1 MTAIKPSQSCKKAW
15 HKQISISSQ

>member
-15 HKQISISSQ
+15 HKQINISSQ